1 MALLFVPRL
10 WSNSESITD
19 MLQRFDNYG
28 ARLLEIS
35 GGSQKLNLLGVW
47 EATIYSQKLPNYNNI
62 NILLFKKSFFGRMR
76 MLYHLF
82 RVLPKEKVLIAGDP
96 FVAFWILYFSH
107 LALSRKSR
115 IQISIHGLPLG
126 RVWRY
131 TTNWRLLGIR
141 ISSSKADSIRVVSD
155 HLAEFL
161 RESWKIS
168 PTKIFTA
175 PIPVTIPH
183 LAGAKNRK
191 KEILIVGR
199 LHEERGIFLSFQIAL
214 KVLAE
219 ESEVLLTVIGDGP
232 VKNRLK
238 EIIEGSDFASRISLM
253 GHISHSEV
261 LAKMS
266 QSRVLLSCAPEEGFG
281 LAIREAVFSG
291 LSVVAVR
298 NKGTLQAEV
307 ELAPNLKVF
316 ETLNEGY
323 LACLEAI
330 NSDYDAFY
338 LEKMRNNGS
347 KLNDLSLDKIATS
360 WFYN

>member
-10 WSNSESITD
+10 WSNSESISD

-28 ARLLEIS
+28 ARLSEIS
-35 GGSQKLNLLGVW
+35 RGSEKLNLLGAW
-47 EATIYSQKLPNYNNI
+47 RDTINSQQLSNCNNI
-62 NILLFKKSFFGRMR
+62 HVLLFKKSFLGRMR
-76 MLYHLF
+76 MLHNLY
-82 RVLPKEKVLIAGDP
+82 RSLPKEKVLIAGDP
-96 FVAFWILYFSH
+96 FMAFWILYISRPI
-107 LALSRKSR
+107 LSRKSR
-115 IQISIHGLPLG
+115 IQISIHGLPHG
-126 RVWRY
+126 GSRRY
-131 TTNWRLLGIR
+131 TANWRLFVIR
-141 ISSSKADSIRVVSD
+141 LSSLKADSIRVVSD

-175 PIPVTIPH
+175 PIPVTIPN

-232 VKNRLK
+232 LKNRLK
-238 EIIEGSDFASRISLM
+238 EIIGGSDFASRISLM

-266 QSRVLLSCAPEEGFG
+266 QSRVLLSCATEEGFG

-291 LSVVAVR
+291 LSVVAIR
-298 NKGTLQAEV
+298 NKGTVQAEV

-330 NSDYDAFY
+330 NSDYDSFY
-338 LEKMRNNGS
+338 LEKMRNNGNR
-347 KLNDLSLDKIATS
+347 LNNLSLDKIASS
-360 WFYN
+360 WI